1 MLFLIIGST
10 VKLSNQPKQIQTTM
24 SATIMMPQAFDQ
36 AVREMCGDAMAQA
49 VASLAE
55 KYDFD
60 ADEATRFLDLDEI
73 KIARK
78 RGPSPKKSEE
88 KPSKSKKEPKSKKEA
103 KTKTDE
109 DKPKTKRAQTGYL
122 MYSKA
127 VRDEVKTELTAAL
140 GEDEKMKP
148 QEVVVA
154 IAAKWKALDQE
165 ERDEWNTK
173 AKTPVTSDEE

>member
-1 MLFLIIGST
+1 
-10 VKLSNQPKQIQTTM
+10 M

-78 RGPSPKKSEE
+78 RGPSPKKEE
-88 KPSKSKKEPKSKKEA
+88 TPSKSKSKSKKET

-109 DKPKTKRAQTGYL
+109 DKPKTKRSPTGYL

-140 GEDEKMKP
+140 GEDEKLKP